1 MCILTWVCI
10 GKKTTPTVIFSPPGN
25 DVTTS
30 KLQCHNTLDSG
41 TIKAL
46 GIRKPKWALN
56 MVKEMV
62 VKRLFKSIAT
72 KNEIKWLLLYR
83 GLHLNHF
90 QYDFSIPKGLD
101 DFYLTDIWLSWLAI
115 RTMKAPVFGKAKLIR
130 MKEFKVIEDLRI
142 EWRDQAKCRQ
152 MLVLGTVTV
161 SYKEQTSLDV
171 PLLDVAMNA
180 STLQEYLKQQNKWA
194 NLETSNAIPKEMNA
208 SFMGFVLRSA
218 NEGIS
223 QKRVGNSKWPKQK
236 RVRSKTIIVCA
247 YGVHA
252 CH

>member
-1 MCILTWVCI
+1 
-10 GKKTTPTVIFSPPGN
+10 
-25 DVTTS
+25 
-30 KLQCHNTLDSG
+30 
-41 TIKAL
+41 
-46 GIRKPKWALN
+46 
-56 MVKEMV
+56 MV
-62 VKRLFKSIAT
+62 VEPVLTREASVGGEGGRENKGINIIIA
-72 KNEIKWLLLYR
+72 
-83 GLHLNHF
+83 
-90 QYDFSIPKGLD
+90 D
-101 DFYLTDIWLSWLAI
+101 DTWLA
-115 RTMKAPVFGKAKLIR
+115 KLFVVPSPSQPV
-130 MKEFKVIEDLRI
+130 
-142 EWRDQAKCRQ
+142 
-152 MLVLGTVTV
+152 
-161 SYKEQTSLDV
+161 
-171 PLLDVAMNA
+171 DVAMNA